1 MTALLEREE
10 WGAFSDVMALLGTG
24 LCIVIGLVLAVAGKD
39 QVIAFHGWLLLIASC
54 MAGIYLLERFLGK
67 EKPPKDTRLC
77 RQNHKEK

>member
-10 WGAFSDVMALLGTG
+10 WGAFSDVMALLG
-24 LCIVIGLVLAVAGKD
+24 GLVLAVAGKD